1 MGQGCELLTC
11 RQYCNEGVK
20 VPHMSELSAKVRSAL
35 DAAVAAIGGSAREGQ
50 IEMAEAVANALTD
63 RHHLMVQA
71 GTGTGKSL
79 AYLIPALVH
88 GRKVLVATATLALQR
103 QLVDRDLP
111 AVVPAL
117 EKVLGRSITFGIYK
131 GVGNYIC
138 LQKMNADEVDPDGEL
153 LLESSYLEKDAK
165 RLIAWAKTP
174 GVSGD
179 RDDAP
184 EIDRRV
190 WAANSLSGRECV
202 GADACAWGAQ
212 CFSAKAKLKAQEA
225 DVVVTNHT
233 LLAIEIVDAHPILP
247 ECDAVVL
254 DEAHEFMDRTTQAVT
269 EELTAAR
276 VQRAAAM
283 ARKYLPGKVSDTLTS
298 AGDSFDD
305 AMSDYGEQMKSE
317 FGSNGRLDEIPSSLE
332 APIRRLKEAATALVQ
347 LIAADDGIVDPDE
360 NAERAR
366 VRGAVNEIATTAGK
380 LLKMGDEHVLW
391 YEPTFSTLHL
401 APLSV
406 SQVLRSNL
414 LTRKPVIATSATLT
428 VGNSFDA
435 MARSIGF
442 LVGADGDEEVGN
454 DQIDP
459 ANVQM
464 LDVGSPFDF
473 ANQGVL
479 YLPKHLPEPGREG
492 PSQEALDE
500 LGELIDAAG
509 CRTLAL
515 FSSWRGVEAADAHL
529 RKVLVDL
536 PISIITQKRG
546 DAVGPLVE
554 RFAKDETSIL
564 LGTISLW
571 QGVDVPGNS
580 CILVAIDRIP
590 FPRPDEPVMSARSS
604 QADAS
609 GGSGFMQVSVPRAAL
624 LLAQGTGR
632 LIRSIEDRGVVA
644 ILDSRIVTKRY
655 GSVLLNSMPPLWRT
669 SDGATVRDSLRRLAN
684 SVAE

>member
-1 MGQGCELLTC
+1 
-11 RQYCNEGVK
+11 
-20 VPHMSELSAKVRSAL
+20 MSEMSAEVRKAL
-35 DAAVAAIGGSAREGQ
+35 DAAVTAIGGKPRDGQ

-79 AYLIPALVH
+79 AYLVPALVH

-103 QLVDRDLP
+103 QLVERDLP

-117 EKVLGRSITFGIYK
+117 EKVLGREITYAIYK

-138 LQKMNADEVDPDGEL
+138 LAKMNAEEPDPDGEI
-153 LLESSYLEKDAK
+153 LLEASYLEKDAK
-165 RLIAWAKTP
+165 RLHAWARTE

-184 EIDRRV
+184 DVDRRV

-202 GADACAWGAQ
+202 GADSCAWGSG
-212 CFSAKAKLKAQEA
+212 CFAANAKAKAQTA

-233 LLAIEIVDAHPILP
+233 LLAIEIVDSHPILP
-247 ECDAVVL
+247 ERDAVIL

-269 EELTAAR
+269 EELTSSR

-283 ARKYLPGKVSDTLTS
+283 ARKYMPGKFSDDFTN
-298 AGDSFDD
+298 AADSFHD
-305 AMSDYGEQMKSE
+305 AMADYGEDVKGVFAKQ
-317 FGSNGRLDEIPSSLE
+317 GRLEEIPQSLE
-332 APIRRLKEAATALVQ
+332 HPIRKIRESATAVAQALTSDEEI
-347 LIAADDGIVDPDE
+347 LEPDAL
-360 NAERAR
+360 AERAR
-366 VRGAVNEIATTAGK
+366 VKGAVQEISTIAGK
-380 LLKMGDEHVLW
+380 LLKMGESHVLW

-414 LTRKPVIATSATLT
+414 LTKTPVIATSATLT
-428 VGNSFDA
+428 VGKGFDA
-435 MARSIGF
+435 MAKSIGF
-442 LVGADGDEEVGN
+442 IVGEDSDEEVKDN
-454 DQIDP
+454 EIDP
-459 ANVQM
+459 ANLQM

-473 ANQGVL
+473 ANQGML
-479 YLPKHLPEPGREG
+479 YLPKHLPEPSRDGTAPEML
-492 PSQEALDE
+492 EE

-509 CRTLAL
+509 GRTLAL
-515 FSSWRGVEAADAHL
+515 FSSWRGVEAADIYL
-529 RKVLVDL
+529 RKVLAER

-546 DAVGPLVE
+546 DAVAPLVE
-554 RFAKDETSIL
+554 RFSSDETSIL
-564 LGTISLW
+564 LGTMSLW

-580 CILVAIDRIP
+580 CILVAIDRLP
-590 FPRPDEPVMSARSS
+590 FPRPDEPVLAARSS

-624 LLAQGTGR
+624 LLAQGAGR
-632 LIRSIEDRGVVA
+632 LIRSIDDRGVVA
-644 ILDSRIVTKRY
+644 IMDSRIVTKRY
-655 GSVLLNSMPPLWRT
+655 GQTLLNSMPPLWRT
-669 SDGATVRDSLRRLAN
+669 NDKETVRNSLRRLAE
-684 SVAE
+684 SMED

>member
-1 MGQGCELLTC
+1 
-11 RQYCNEGVK
+11 
-20 VPHMSELSAKVRSAL
+20 MSDLSAQVRKAL
-35 DAAVAAIGGSAREGQ
+35 DAAVAAIGGAPREGQ

-79 AYLIPALVH
+79 AYLVPALVH

-103 QLVDRDLP
+103 QLVERDLP

-117 EKVLGRSITFGIYK
+117 EKVLGREITYGIYK
-131 GVGNYIC
+131 GVGNYVC
-138 LQKMNADEVDPDGEL
+138 LQKMNTEEPDPDGEV
-153 LLESSYLEKDAK
+153 LLEISHLGKDAQ
-165 RLIAWAKTP
+165 RLHAWAKTP

-184 EIDRRV
+184 DVDRRV

-202 GADACAWGAQ
+202 GADVCNYGSQ
-212 CFSAKAKLKAQEA
+212 CFAAKAKTKAQSA
-225 DVVVTNHT
+225 DVVITNHT
-233 LLAIEIVDAHPILP
+233 LLAIEIVDSHPILP
-247 ECDAVVL
+247 ERDAVIL

-269 EELTAAR
+269 EELTSAR
-276 VQRAAAM
+276 VIRAAAM
-283 ARKYLPGKVSDTLTS
+283 ARKHMPGKLSDALTK
-298 AGDSFDD
+298 AADNFHD
-305 AMSDYGEQMKSE
+305 AMADYGDQIRGDFSAQ
-317 FGSNGRLDEIPSSLE
+317 GRLDEIPSSLE
-332 APIRRLKEAATALVQ
+332 APIRKVKEAAAAIVQ
-347 LIAADDGIVDPDE
+347 IINADDEIVDSDAI
-360 NAERAR
+360 AERAR
-366 VRGAVNEIATTAGK
+366 VKGAVNEINTTCGK
-380 LLKMGDEHVLW
+380 LLKMGNTHVLW

-406 SQVLRSNL
+406 SEVLRTNL
-414 LTRKPVIATSATLT
+414 LTKTPVIATSATLT
-428 VGNSFDA
+428 VGNGFDA

-442 LVGADGDEEVGN
+442 VVGSDADSESEDGD
-454 DQIDP
+454 IDP

-479 YLPKHLPEPGREG
+479 YMPKHLPEPGRDG
-492 PSQEALDE
+492 PSQEVLTE

-509 CRTLAL
+509 GRTLAL

-529 RKVLVDL
+529 RDVLKEL
-536 PISIITQKRG
+536 PITIITQKRG

-564 LGTISLW
+564 LGTMSLW

-590 FPRPDEPVMSARSS
+590 FPRPDEPVMSARASL
-604 QADAS
+604 ADAA
-609 GGSGFMQVSVPRAAL
+609 GGSGFMQVSLPRAAL

-632 LIRSIEDRGVVA
+632 LIRSVDDRGVVA

-669 SDGATVRDSLRRLAN
+669 SDRAVVVDSLRRL
-684 SVAE
+684 SQSME

>member
-1 MGQGCELLTC
+1 
-11 RQYCNEGVK
+11 
-20 VPHMSELSAKVRSAL
+20 MSDMSKKVREAL
-35 DAAVAAIGGSAREGQ
+35 DVAVDAIGGSAREGQ

-79 AYLIPALVH
+79 AYLIPGIVH

-117 EKVLGRSITFGIYK
+117 EKLLGREVTYAIYK
-131 GVGNYIC
+131 GVGNYVC
-138 LQKMNADEVDPDGEL
+138 LQKMNSEDVDPDGEL
-153 LLESSYLEKDAK
+153 VMDVSSLEKDAK

-184 EIDRRV
+184 EVDRRV
-190 WAANSLSGRECV
+190 WAANSVSGRECV
-202 GADACAWGAQ
+202 GADVCAFGSQ
-212 CFSAKAKLKAQEA
+212 CFAANAKGKAQTA

-233 LLAIEIVDAHPILP
+233 LLAIEIMDLHPILP
-247 ECDAVVL
+247 ERDCIIL
-254 DEAHEFMDRTTQAVT
+254 DEAHEFMDRATQAVT
-269 EELTAAR
+269 DELTSGR
-276 VQRAAAM
+276 VLRAAAM
-283 ARKYLPGKVSDTLTS
+283 ARKFMPGKL
-298 AGDSFDD
+298 AD
-305 AMSDYGEQMKSE
+305 AFHKAANDFHESMVDYGESVRSE
-317 FGSNGRLDEIPSSLE
+317 LGSQGRLEQIPQSLESPIRKVRESAQAIVQSLTADDEIIDTD
-332 APIRRLKEAATALVQ
+332 AM
-347 LIAADDGIVDPDE
+347 
-360 NAERAR
+360 AERAR
-366 VRGAVNEIATTAGK
+366 VKGAVNEVSTTAAT
-380 LLKMGDEHVLW
+380 LLKLGDGLVLW

-406 SQVLRSNL
+406 SDVLRENML
-414 LTRKPVIATSATLT
+414 KQTPVIATSATLT
-428 VGNSFDA
+428 VGNSFNSLA
-435 MARSIGF
+435 KSIGF
-442 LVGADGDEEVGN
+442 IVGEDLNAELSEGEL
-454 DQIDP
+454 DP
-459 ANVQM
+459 GNVQM

-479 YLPKHLPEPGREG
+479 YMPKHLPEPGRDG
-492 PSQEALDE
+492 PSIEVLTE

-509 CRTLAL
+509 GRTLAL

-529 RKVLVDL
+529 RKVLAEL
-536 PISIITQKRG
+536 PIKIITQKRG
-546 DAVGPLVE
+546 DAVGPLVA
-554 RFAKDETSIL
+554 RFAKDETSVL
-564 LGTISLW
+564 LGTMSLW

-590 FPRPDEPVMSARSS
+590 FPRPDEPVMSARAS
-604 QADAS
+604 QADAA
-609 GGSGFMQVSVPRAAL
+609 GGSGFMQVSLPRAAL

-632 LIRSIEDRGVVA
+632 LIRSVDDRGVVA

-669 SDGATVRDSLRRLAN
+669 SDKAVVQDSLKRLN
-684 SVAE
+684 ESL

>member
-1 MGQGCELLTC
+1 
-11 RQYCNEGVK
+11 
-20 VPHMSELSAKVRSAL
+20 MSDMSKKVREAL
-35 DAAVAAIGGSAREGQ
+35 DVAVDAIGGAPREGQ

-79 AYLIPALVH
+79 AYLIPGIVH

-117 EKVLGRSITFGIYK
+117 EKLLGREVTYAIYK
-131 GVGNYIC
+131 GVGNYVC
-138 LQKMNADEVDPDGEL
+138 LQKMNSDDVDPDGEL
-153 LLESSYLEKDAK
+153 VMEVSSLEKDAK

-184 EIDRRV
+184 EVDRRV
-190 WAANSLSGRECV
+190 WAANSVSGRECV
-202 GADACAWGAQ
+202 GADVCAFGSQ
-212 CFSAKAKLKAQEA
+212 CFAAKAKGKAQTA

-233 LLAIEIVDAHPILP
+233 LLAIEIMDLHPILP
-247 ECDAVVL
+247 ERDCIIL
-254 DEAHEFMDRTTQAVT
+254 DEAHEFMDRATQAVT
-269 EELTAAR
+269 DELTSGR
-276 VQRAAAM
+276 VLRASAM
-283 ARKYLPGKVSDTLTS
+283 ARKFMPGKL
-298 AGDSFDD
+298 AD
-305 AMSDYGEQMKSE
+305 AFHKAANDFHESMVDYGESVRGE
-317 FGSNGRLDEIPSSLE
+317 LGSQGRLEEIPQSLESPIRKVRESAQAITQYLSADDEI
-332 APIRRLKEAATALVQ
+332 IDTDVM
-347 LIAADDGIVDPDE
+347 
-360 NAERAR
+360 AERAR
-366 VRGAVNEIATTAGK
+366 VKGAVNEVSTTAAT
-380 LLKMGDEHVLW
+380 LLKLGDGLVLW

-406 SQVLRSNL
+406 SDVLRENML
-414 LTRKPVIATSATLT
+414 KQTPVIATSATLT
-428 VGNSFDA
+428 VGNSFNSLA
-435 MARSIGF
+435 KSIGF
-442 LVGADGDEEVGN
+442 IVGEDLNAEVSEGELDPGN
-454 DQIDP
+454 L
-459 ANVQM
+459 QM

-479 YLPKHLPEPGREG
+479 YMPKHLPEPGRDG
-492 PSQEALDE
+492 PSIEVLTE

-509 CRTLAL
+509 GRTLAL

-529 RKVLVDL
+529 RKVLAEL
-536 PISIITQKRG
+536 PIKIITQKRG
-546 DAVGPLVE
+546 DAVGPLVA
-554 RFAKDETSIL
+554 RFAKDETSVL
-564 LGTISLW
+564 LGTMSLW

-590 FPRPDEPVMSARSS
+590 FPRPDEPVMSARAS
-604 QADAS
+604 QADAA
-609 GGSGFMQVSVPRAAL
+609 GGSGFMQVSLPRAAL

-632 LIRSIEDRGVVA
+632 LIRSVDDRGVVA

-669 SDGATVRDSLRRLAN
+669 SDVAVVRDSLRRLAE
-684 SVAE
+684 SVKE

>member
-1 MGQGCELLTC
+1 
-11 RQYCNEGVK
+11 
-20 VPHMSELSAKVRSAL
+20 MSDMSKKVREAL
-35 DAAVAAIGGSAREGQ
+35 DVAVDAIGGSAREGQ

-79 AYLIPALVH
+79 AYLIPGIVH

-117 EKVLGRSITFGIYK
+117 EKLLGREVTYAIYK
-131 GVGNYIC
+131 GVGNYVC
-138 LQKMNADEVDPDGEL
+138 LQKMNSEDVDPDGEL
-153 LLESSYLEKDAK
+153 VMEVSSLEKDAK

-184 EIDRRV
+184 EVDRRV
-190 WAANSLSGRECV
+190 WAANSVSGRECV
-202 GADACAWGAQ
+202 GADVCAFGSQ
-212 CFSAKAKLKAQEA
+212 CFAAKAKGKAQSA

-233 LLAIEIVDAHPILP
+233 LLAIEIMDLHPILP
-247 ECDAVVL
+247 ERDCIIL
-254 DEAHEFMDRTTQAVT
+254 DEAHEFMDRATQAVT
-269 EELTAAR
+269 DELTSGR
-276 VQRAAAM
+276 VLRAAAM
-283 ARKYLPGKVSDTLTS
+283 ARKFMPGKL
-298 AGDSFDD
+298 AD
-305 AMSDYGEQMKSE
+305 AFHKAANDFHESMVDYGESVRSE
-317 FGSNGRLDEIPSSLE
+317 LGSQGRLEEIPQSLESPIRKVRESAQAITQYLSADDEI
-332 APIRRLKEAATALVQ
+332 IDTDVM
-347 LIAADDGIVDPDE
+347 
-360 NAERAR
+360 AERAR
-366 VRGAVNEIATTAGK
+366 VKGAVNEVSTTAAT
-380 LLKMGDEHVLW
+380 LLKLGDGLVLW

-406 SQVLRSNL
+406 SDVLRENML
-414 LTRKPVIATSATLT
+414 KQTPVIATSATLT
-428 VGNSFDA
+428 VGNSFNSLA
-435 MARSIGF
+435 KSIGF
-442 LVGADGDEEVGN
+442 IVGEDLNAELSEGELDPGN
-454 DQIDP
+454 V
-459 ANVQM
+459 AM

-479 YLPKHLPEPGREG
+479 YMPKHLPEPGRDG
-492 PSQEALDE
+492 PSIEVLTE

-509 CRTLAL
+509 GRTLAL

-529 RKVLVDL
+529 RKVLAEL
-536 PISIITQKRG
+536 PIKIITQKRG
-546 DAVGPLVE
+546 DAVGPLVA
-554 RFAKDETSIL
+554 RFAKDETSVL
-564 LGTISLW
+564 LGTMSLW

-590 FPRPDEPVMSARSS
+590 FPRPDEPVMSARAS
-604 QADAS
+604 QADAA
-609 GGSGFMQVSVPRAAL
+609 GGSGFMQVSLPRAAL

-632 LIRSIEDRGVVA
+632 LIRSVDDRGVVA

-669 SDGATVRDSLRRLAN
+669 SDKAVVRDSLKRLN
-684 SVAE
+684 ESL

>member
-1 MGQGCELLTC
+1 
-11 RQYCNEGVK
+11 
-20 VPHMSELSAKVRSAL
+20 MSDLSAQVRKAL
-35 DAAVAAIGGSAREGQ
+35 DAAVAAIGGAPREGQ

-79 AYLIPALVH
+79 AYLVPALVH

-103 QLVDRDLP
+103 QLVERDLP

-117 EKVLGRSITFGIYK
+117 EKVLGREITYGVYK

-138 LQKMNADEVDPDGEL
+138 LQKMNTEEPDPDGEV
-153 LLESSYLEKDAK
+153 LLEVSHLGKDAQ
-165 RLIAWAKTP
+165 RLHAWAKTP

-184 EIDRRV
+184 EVDRRV

-202 GADACAWGAQ
+202 GADVCNYGPQ
-212 CFSAKAKLKAQEA
+212 CFAAKAKAKAQLA

-233 LLAIEIVDAHPILP
+233 LLAIEIVDSHPILP
-247 ECDAVVL
+247 ERDAVIL

-269 EELTAAR
+269 EELTSAR
-276 VQRAAAM
+276 VIRAAAM
-283 ARKYLPGKVSDTLTS
+283 ARKHMPGKLSDAFTK
-298 AGDSFDD
+298 AADNFHD
-305 AMSDYGEQMKSE
+305 AMADYGDQIRGD
-317 FGSNGRLDEIPSSLE
+317 FNAQGRLEEIPSSLE
-332 APIRRLKEAATALVQ
+332 APIRKVKEAAAAIVQ
-347 LIAADDGIVDPDE
+347 VINADDEIIDSDAI
-360 NAERAR
+360 AERAR
-366 VRGAVNEIATTAGK
+366 VKGAVNEINTTCGK
-380 LLKMGDEHVLW
+380 LLKMSNTHVLW

-406 SQVLRSNL
+406 SEVLRANL
-414 LTRKPVIATSATLT
+414 LTKTPVIATSATLT
-428 VGNSFDA
+428 VGNGFDA

-442 LVGADGDEEVGN
+442 VVGSDADSESDDGD
-454 DQIDP
+454 IDP

-479 YLPKHLPEPGREG
+479 YMPKHLPEPGRDG
-492 PSQEALDE
+492 PSQEVLTE

-509 CRTLAL
+509 GRTLAL

-529 RKVLVDL
+529 REVLKEL
-536 PISIITQKRG
+536 PITIITQKRG

-564 LGTISLW
+564 LGTMSLW

-590 FPRPDEPVMSARSS
+590 FPRPDEPVMSARASL
-604 QADAS
+604 ADAA
-609 GGSGFMQVSVPRAAL
+609 GGSGFMQVSLPRAAL

-632 LIRSIEDRGVVA
+632 LIRSVDDRGVVA

-669 SDGATVRDSLRRLAN
+669 SDGEVVRESLRRLN
-684 SVAE
+684 KEL

>member
-1 MGQGCELLTC
+1 
-11 RQYCNEGVK
+11 V
-20 VPHMSELSAKVRSAL
+20 SDLSAQVRKAL
-35 DAAVAAIGGSAREGQ
+35 DAAVAAIGGSPRDGQ

-79 AYLIPALVH
+79 AYLVPALVH

-103 QLVDRDLP
+103 QLVERDLP

-117 EKVLGRSITFGIYK
+117 EKVLGREITYGVYK

-138 LQKMNADEVDPDGEL
+138 LQKMNSEDPDPDGQV
-153 LLESSYLEKDAK
+153 LLEVSHLGKDAQ
-165 RLIAWAKTP
+165 RLHAWAKTP

-184 EIDRRV
+184 EVDRRV

-202 GADACAWGAQ
+202 GADVCNYGPQ
-212 CFSAKAKLKAQEA
+212 CFAAKAKLKAQSA

-233 LLAIEIVDAHPILP
+233 LLAIEIVDSHPILP
-247 ECDAVVL
+247 ERDAVIL

-269 EELTAAR
+269 EELTSAR
-276 VQRAAAM
+276 VIRAAAM
-283 ARKYLPGKVSDTLTS
+283 ARKHMPGKLSDALTK
-298 AGDSFDD
+298 AADNFHDVM
-305 AMSDYGEQMKSE
+305 ADYGDQIRGD
-317 FGSNGRLDEIPSSLE
+317 FNAQGRLEEIPSSLE
-332 APIRRLKEAATALVQ
+332 SPIRKVKEAAAAIVQ
-347 LIAADDGIVDPDE
+347 IINADDEIIDSDAV
-360 NAERAR
+360 AERAR
-366 VRGAVNEIATTAGK
+366 VKGAVNEINTTCGK
-380 LLKMGDEHVLW
+380 LLKMGNTHVLW

-406 SQVLRSNL
+406 SEVLRANL
-414 LTRKPVIATSATLT
+414 LTKTPVIATSATLT
-428 VGNSFDA
+428 VGNGFDA

-442 LVGADGDEEVGN
+442 VVGSDADSESDGGD
-454 DQIDP
+454 IDP

-479 YLPKHLPEPGREG
+479 YMPKHLPEPGRDG
-492 PSQEALDE
+492 PSQEVLTE

-509 CRTLAL
+509 GRTLAL

-529 RKVLVDL
+529 REVLKEL
-536 PISIITQKRG
+536 PITIITQKRG
-546 DAVGPLVE
+546 DSVGPLVE
-554 RFAKDETSIL
+554 KFAKDETSIL
-564 LGTISLW
+564 LGTMSLW

-590 FPRPDEPVMSARSS
+590 FPRPDEPVMSARASL
-604 QADAS
+604 ADAA
-609 GGSGFMQVSVPRAAL
+609 GGSGFMQVSLPRAAL

-632 LIRSIEDRGVVA
+632 LIRSVDDRGVVA
-644 ILDSRIVTKRY
+644 ILDSRIATKRY

-669 SDGATVRDSLRRLAN
+669 TDGAIVRDSLRRL
-684 SVAE
+684 SEGVKE

>member
-1 MGQGCELLTC
+1 
-11 RQYCNEGVK
+11 
-20 VPHMSELSAKVRSAL
+20 MSDMSKKVREAL
-35 DAAVAAIGGSAREGQ
+35 DVAVEAIGGAPREGQ

-79 AYLIPALVH
+79 AYLIPGIVH

-117 EKVLGRSITFGIYK
+117 EKLLGREVSYAIYK
-131 GVGNYIC
+131 GVGNYVC
-138 LQKMNADEVDPDGEL
+138 LQKMNSEDVDPDGEL
-153 LLESSYLEKDAK
+153 VMDVSSLEKDAK

-184 EIDRRV
+184 EVDRRV
-190 WAANSLSGRECV
+190 WAANSVSGRECV
-202 GADACAWGAQ
+202 GADVCAFGSQ
-212 CFSAKAKLKAQEA
+212 CFAANAKGKAQTA

-233 LLAIEIVDAHPILP
+233 LLAIEIMDLHPILP
-247 ECDAVVL
+247 ERDCIIL
-254 DEAHEFMDRTTQAVT
+254 DEAHEFMDRATQAVT
-269 EELTAAR
+269 DELTSGR
-276 VQRAAAM
+276 VLRAAAM
-283 ARKYLPGKVSDTLTS
+283 ARKFMPGKL
-298 AGDSFDD
+298 AD
-305 AMSDYGEQMKSE
+305 ALHKAANDFHESMVDYGESVRSE
-317 FGSNGRLDEIPSSLE
+317 LGSQGRLEQIPQSLESPIRKVREAAQAIVQSLTADDEIIDTD
-332 APIRRLKEAATALVQ
+332 AM
-347 LIAADDGIVDPDE
+347 
-360 NAERAR
+360 AERAR
-366 VRGAVNEIATTAGK
+366 VKGAVNEVSTTAAT
-380 LLKMGDEHVLW
+380 LLKLGDGLVLW

-406 SQVLRSNL
+406 SDVLRENML
-414 LTRKPVIATSATLT
+414 KQTPVIATSATLT
-428 VGNSFDA
+428 VGNSFNSLA
-435 MARSIGF
+435 KSIGF
-442 LVGADGDEEVGN
+442 IVGEDLNAELSEGEL
-454 DQIDP
+454 DP
-459 ANVQM
+459 GNVQM

-479 YLPKHLPEPGREG
+479 YMPKHLPEPGRDG
-492 PSQEALDE
+492 PSIEVLTE

-509 CRTLAL
+509 GRTLAL

-529 RKVLVDL
+529 RKVLAEL
-536 PISIITQKRG
+536 PIKIITQKRG
-546 DAVGPLVE
+546 DAVGPLVA
-554 RFAKDETSIL
+554 RFAKDETSVL
-564 LGTISLW
+564 LGTMSLW

-590 FPRPDEPVMSARSS
+590 FPRPDEPVMSARAS
-604 QADAS
+604 QADAA
-609 GGSGFMQVSVPRAAL
+609 GGSGFMQVSLPRAAL

-632 LIRSIEDRGVVA
+632 LIRSVDDRGVVA

-669 SDGATVRDSLRRLAN
+669 SDKAVVQDSLKRLN
-684 SVAE
+684 ESL

>member
-1 MGQGCELLTC
+1 
-11 RQYCNEGVK
+11 
-20 VPHMSELSAKVRSAL
+20 MSEMSAEVRKAL
-35 DAAVAAIGGSAREGQ
+35 DAAITAIGGKARDGQ

-79 AYLIPALVH
+79 AYLVPALVH

-103 QLVDRDLP
+103 QLVERDLP

-117 EKVLGRSITFGIYK
+117 EKVLGREITYAIYK

-138 LQKMNADEVDPDGEL
+138 LAKMNSEEPDPDGEL
-153 LLESSYLEKDAK
+153 LLEASYLEKDAK
-165 RLIAWAKTP
+165 RLHAWARTP

-184 EIDRRV
+184 EVDRRV

-202 GADACAWGAQ
+202 GADSCAWGSG
-212 CFSAKAKLKAQEA
+212 CFAANAKAKAQTA

-233 LLAIEIVDAHPILP
+233 LLAIEIVDSHPILP
-247 ECDAVVL
+247 ERDAVIL

-269 EELTAAR
+269 EELTSSR

-283 ARKYLPGKVSDTLTS
+283 ARKYMPGKFSDDFTN
-298 AGDSFDD
+298 AADSFHD
-305 AMSDYGEQMKSE
+305 AMADYGEDVKGDFAKQ
-317 FGSNGRLDEIPSSLE
+317 GRLEEIPQSLESPIRKIRETATSVAQALSADDEILE
-332 APIRRLKEAATALVQ
+332 PDAL
-347 LIAADDGIVDPDE
+347 
-360 NAERAR
+360 AERAR
-366 VRGAVNEIATTAGK
+366 VKGAVQEISTIAGK
-380 LLKMGDEHVLW
+380 LLKMGESHVLW

-414 LTRKPVIATSATLT
+414 LTKTPVIATSATLT
-428 VGNSFDA
+428 VGNKFDA
-435 MARSIGF
+435 MAKSIGF
-442 LVGADGDEEVGN
+442 IVGDDSDEEVK
-454 DQIDP
+454 DDEIDP
-459 ANVQM
+459 ANLQM

-473 ANQGVL
+473 ANQGML
-479 YLPKHLPEPGREG
+479 YLPKHLPEPSRDGTAPEVL
-492 PSQEALDE
+492 EE

-509 CRTLAL
+509 GRTLAL
-515 FSSWRGVEAADAHL
+515 FSSWRGVEAADIYL
-529 RKVLVDL
+529 RRVLAER

-546 DAVGPLVE
+546 DAVAPLVE
-554 RFAKDETSIL
+554 RFAADEKSIL
-564 LGTISLW
+564 LGTMSLW

-580 CILVAIDRIP
+580 CILVAIDRLP
-590 FPRPDEPVMSARSS
+590 FPRPDEPVLAARSS

-624 LLAQGTGR
+624 LLAQGAGR
-632 LIRSIEDRGVVA
+632 LIRSIDDRGVVA
-644 ILDSRIVTKRY
+644 IMDSRIVTKRY
-655 GSVLLNSMPPLWRT
+655 GQTLLNSMPPLWRT
-669 SDGATVRDSLRRLAN
+669 NDKETVRNSLRRLAE
-684 SVAE
+684 SMEE

>member
-1 MGQGCELLTC
+1 
-11 RQYCNEGVK
+11 
-20 VPHMSELSAKVRSAL
+20 MSDLSARVRAAL
-35 DAAVAAIGGSAREGQ
+35 DAAVAAIGGAPREGQ
-50 IEMAEAVANALTD
+50 IEMAEAVASALTD

-79 AYLIPALVH
+79 AYLVPALVH
-88 GRKVLVATATLALQR
+88 DRKVLVATATLALQR
-103 QLVDRDLP
+103 QLVERDLP

-117 EKVLGRSITFGIYK
+117 EKVLGREITYGIYK

-138 LQKMNADEVDPDGEL
+138 LQKMNSEDPDPDGEV
-153 LLESSYLEKDAK
+153 LLEVSHLGKDAQ
-165 RLIAWAKTP
+165 RLHAWAKTP

-184 EIDRRV
+184 DVDRRV

-202 GADACAWGAQ
+202 GADVCNYGPQ
-212 CFSAKAKLKAQEA
+212 CFAAKAKLKAQSA
-225 DVVVTNHT
+225 DVVITNHT
-233 LLAIEIVDAHPILP
+233 LLAIEIVDSHPILP
-247 ECDAVVL
+247 ERDAVIL

-269 EELTAAR
+269 EELTSAR
-276 VQRAAAM
+276 VIRAAAM
-283 ARKYLPGKVSDTLTS
+283 ARKHMPGKLSDALTK
-298 AGDSFDD
+298 AADNFHD
-305 AMSDYGEQMKSE
+305 AMADYGDQIRGDFSAQ
-317 FGSNGRLDEIPSSLE
+317 GRLEEIPSSLE
-332 APIRRLKEAATALVQ
+332 APIRKVKDAAAAIVQ
-347 LIAADDGIVDPDE
+347 IISADDEIIDSDAV
-360 NAERAR
+360 AERAR
-366 VRGAVNEIATTAGK
+366 VKGAVSEINTTCGK
-380 LLKMGDEHVLW
+380 LLKMGGSHVLW

-406 SQVLRSNL
+406 SEVLRANL
-414 LTRKPVIATSATLT
+414 LTKTPVIATSATLT
-428 VGNSFDA
+428 VGNGFDA

-442 LVGADGDEEVGN
+442 VVGDAVEAQVDEKGD
-454 DQIDP
+454 DRDIDP

-479 YLPKHLPEPGREG
+479 YMPKNLPEPGRDG
-492 PSQEALDE
+492 PSVEVLTE

-509 CRTLAL
+509 GRTLAL

-529 RKVLVDL
+529 REVLKEL
-536 PISIITQKRG
+536 PITVITQKRG

-564 LGTISLW
+564 LGTMSLW
-571 QGVDVPGNS
+571 QGVDVPGSS

-590 FPRPDEPVMSARSS
+590 FPRPDEPVMSARASL
-604 QADAS
+604 ADAA
-609 GGSGFMQVSVPRAAL
+609 GGSGFMQVSLPRAAL

-632 LIRSIEDRGVVA
+632 LIRSVDDRGVVA

-669 SDGATVRDSLRRLAN
+669 SDGAIVRDSLRRL
-684 SVAE
+684 SQGVQE

>member
-1 MGQGCELLTC
+1 
-11 RQYCNEGVK
+11 
-20 VPHMSELSAKVRSAL
+20 MSDLSAQVRKAL
-35 DAAVAAIGGSAREGQ
+35 DAAVAAIGGSTREGQ

-79 AYLIPALVH
+79 AYIVPALVH

-103 QLVDRDLP
+103 QLVERDLP

-117 EKVLGRSITFGIYK
+117 EKVLGREITYGIYK
-131 GVGNYIC
+131 GVGNYVC
-138 LQKMNADEVDPDGEL
+138 LQKMNADDTDPDGEL
-153 LLESSYLEKDAK
+153 VLESSYLEKDAK

-184 EIDRRV
+184 DVDRRV

-202 GADACAWGAQ
+202 GADVCAWGAQ
-212 CFSAKAKLKAQEA
+212 CFAAKAKAKAQEA

-233 LLAIEIVDAHPILP
+233 LLAIEIVDSHPILP
-247 ECDAVVL
+247 ERDAVIL

-269 EELTAAR
+269 EELTSGR

-283 ARKYLPGKVSDTLTS
+283 ARKYSPGKPSEALTK
-298 AGDSFDD
+298 AADSFHD
-305 AMSDYGEQMKSE
+305 AMADYGESVKSD
-317 FGSNGRLDEIPSSLE
+317 FAAQGRLEDIPSMLE
-332 APIRRLKEAATALVQ
+332 APIRKLKESATAFVQ
-347 LIAADDGIVDPDE
+347 ILSADDEIIDPDS

-366 VRGAVNEIATTAGK
+366 VKGAVQEIATTAGK

-406 SQVLRSNL
+406 SHVLRANL
-414 LTRKPVIATSATLT
+414 LTKTPVIATTATLT
-428 VGNSFDA
+428 VGNNFDA

-442 LVGADGDEEVGN
+442 VVGTDADAESDSE
-454 DQIDP
+454 DIDP

-479 YLPKHLPEPGREG
+479 YLPKHLPEPGRDG
-492 PSQEALDE
+492 PSKEVLDE

-509 CRTLAL
+509 GRTLAL

-529 RKVLVDL
+529 REVLVDL

-564 LGTISLW
+564 LGTMSLW

-604 QADAS
+604 LADAS

-669 SDGATVRDSLRRLAN
+669 SDGAVVRESLRRLAS
-684 SVAE
+684 SVDE